1 MTNLLEKILLTG
13 FGIVILVLFFSV
25 INPFII
31 QFFEVNEYYQDNI
44 APYLS
49 VIDDVNYGISF
60 VQNNEDTQ
68 YLKIISY
75 PASLNITL
83 LDHNIKFHYLINSDI
98 ECRIYEYSVGFYNQN
113 YSSLTPKDYI
123 MNISFKESLIKVSIY

>member
-1 MTNLLEKILLTG
+1 MTNLLEKVLLTG

-31 QFFEVNEYYQDNI
+31 QFFEINEYHQNNI

-49 VIDDVNYGISF
+49 VIDDVNYGISY
-60 VQNNEDTQ
+60 VQDNKDTQ
-68 YLKIISY
+68 YLKTISY
-75 PASLNITL
+75 PENLNITL
-83 LDHNIKFHYLINSDI
+83 LDHNIKFHYLINSGI

-113 YSSLTPKDYI
+113 YSSLIPKDYI
-123 MNISFKESLIKVSIY
+123 MNISFQECLIKVSIY